1 MHIIWLVLGLLGA
14 IWIFWDTRKQGYP
27 LESSVRWAIGTF
39 FVPAAVIPFYLLQS
53 NFRSKYHRQQKRG
66 KPQDVTS
73 DMQVRC
79 PHCGEF
85 YQGNPEKC
93 PHCKTVLKDE

>member
-1 MHIIWLVLGLLGA
+1 M
-14 IWIFWDTRKQGYP
+14 
-27 LESSVRWAIGTF
+27 
-39 FVPAAVIPFYLLQS
+39 QS
-53 NFRSKYHRQQKRG
+53 NFRSKYHRQQKRV